1 MLDAKI
7 KKKLVDKYNIS
18 NAVKKFRFNYKT
30 CNISTKRRIKS
41 RVR

>member
-18 NAVKKFRFNYKT
+18 NAIKKFWFNYKLA
-30 CNISTKRRIKS
+30 ILAPSAELKS
-41 RVR
+41 E